1 MGQGGL
7 EQADHR
13 RGPEGCPQVHS
24 EPGQTGAD
32 SRKHRVLPGLAGH
45 PAHAQHL
52 TGVLL
57 HHGAQQKVEGND
69 PGQPAVV
76 HDRQLDPTFDLGRY
90 RMTFQELLEGAQES
104 GYIAVRK
111 ESQEISPG

>member
-1 MGQGGL
+1 MDSNKLITAAVRKVVPRFTVSQG
-7 EQADHR
+7 R
-13 RGPEGCPQVHS
+13 RVRIAEN
-24 EPGQTGAD
+24 TGFSRDSPDTPPTLSISRVSSSTMAP
-32 SRKHRVLPGLAGH
+32 SRKSR
-45 PAHAQHL
+45 
-52 TGVLL
+52 
-57 HHGAQQKVEGND
+57 GND